1 MYLEMESTR
10 KGSGTSS
17 DGNAGVPSNEGIE
30 KSEAKVRMRQRRSGG
45 GSSSTNVGQWMLS
58 LVAVSVCFCAVLAA
72 MGFRGRV
79 TTIGVDLGT
88 TFSVVGVNMGGKTG
102 VVIVTDKEGH
112 RIFPSIV
119 SYLDNG
125 EIRSCYDALPLL
137 KKDPEK
143 TIYNAK
149 RFIGR
154 SLDDEVVAEY
164 ARNHPFH
171 VVMSNE
177 SDYSKVGFKVSAT
190 GHNMKKS
197 KKDEEASLQK
207 STIGR
212 LLSKLSPF
220 LPVRVASFLRQ
231 HLNAILTSSLTL
243 HFSSTTSSTTSS
255 TSASTD
261 STATTTSPSSSISHS
276 PPFVVLTPEDI
287 GEQVLRA
294 LLKITAIFMGH
305 NQVNKAIIAV
315 PAKFNSE
322 QRSATA
328 AAFKAAG
335 LKVIRVLEEPT
346 AAAVAYRLHK
356 KQNIHHILVYDFGGG
371 TLDVSLLYVSKGS
384 VQVYATDGDEMLG
397 GSDLDVC
404 LFNMITRK
412 VAEQQQQLKCDS
424 TFLRV
429 LAEQIKKDLSAKE
442 QVQFSCPDSSS
453 SSINNDTH
461 ETRFHVSRSDF
472 ETECSYLFE
481 RAMTPVTRLLNELD
495 MSKGEVDEV
504 VLVGGTTRIPKIK
517 QQLRK
522 FFGKDLNDHI
532 DPDVTVAFGCA
543 SVLD

>member
-1 MYLEMESTR
+1 MPKNSVGIN
-10 KGSGTSS
+10 KGSKKMKATHT
-17 DGNAGVPSNEGIE
+17 
-30 KSEAKVRMRQRRSGG
+30 MRQRRSG

-154 SLDDEVVAEY
+154 SLDDAVVAEY

-177 SDYSKVGFKVSAT
+177 SDYSKVGFKVAAT

-197 KKDEEASLQK
+197 VKDEEASLQK
-207 STIGR
+207 STIGK
-212 LLSKLSPF
+212 LLAKLSPL

-231 HLNAILTSSLTL
+231 HLNAALNSSPTQ
-243 HFSSTTSSTTSS
+243 HFS
-255 TSASTD
+255 
-261 STATTTSPSSSISHS
+261 TTTSPSSSITHS
-276 PPFVVLTPEDI
+276 QPFAVVTPEDV

-404 LFNMITRK
+404 LFNMLRRK
-412 VAEQQQQLKCDS
+412 VAEQQQQLNCDS

-442 QVQFSCPDSSS
+442 QVQFSCPDRSS
-453 SSINNDTH
+453 SSINNDTN
-461 ETRFHVSRSDF
+461 EIRFHVSRSDF
-472 ETECSYLFE
+472 ETECSSLFE

-504 VLVGGTTRIPKIK
+504 VLVGGTTIIPK
-517 QQLRK
+517 
-522 FFGKDLNDHI
+522 N
-532 DPDVTVAFGCA
+532 
-543 SVLD
+543 

>member
-1 MYLEMESTR
+1 MKQSTAHEAPVR
-10 KGSGTSS
+10 KRGG
-17 DGNAGVPSNEGIE
+17 GAY
-30 KSEAKVRMRQRRSGG
+30 SGG
-45 GSSSTNVGQWMLS
+45 NMGQWMLS
-58 LVAVSVCFCAVLAA
+58 LVAALVCACAVLAA

-102 VVIVTDKEGH
+102 VVIATDKEGH

-125 EIRSCYDALPLL
+125 EIRACYDALPLL
-137 KKDPEK
+137 ETKPRN

-154 SLDDEVVAEY
+154 NLDDDVVAEY
-164 ARNHPFH
+164 ARNHPFQ
-171 VVMSNE
+171 VVSSNASE
-177 SDYSKVGFKVSAT
+177 YSKVGFKVEAT
-190 GHNMKKS
+190 GHSMNE
-197 KKDEEASLQK
+197 KKDPMLNSKNLLTRVLYNI
-207 STIGR
+207 ST
-212 LLSKLSPF
+212 
-220 LPVRVASFLRQ
+220 FLRVQ
-231 HLNAILTSSLTL
+231 LNMLFSGSSTMLFSSPGGTSSSPDQS
-243 HFSSTTSSTTSS
+243 FSPTPTSSSYV
-255 TSASTD
+255 
-261 STATTTSPSSSISHS
+261 I
-276 PPFVVLTPEDI
+276 VTPENV
-287 GEQVLRA
+287 GEQVLKA
-294 LLKITAIFMGH
+294 LLKVTATFLGH
-305 NQVNKAIIAV
+305 NQVNKAVIAV
-315 PAKFNSE
+315 PAKFSSV

-404 LFNMITRK
+404 IFNLLTKK
-412 VAEQQQQLKCDS
+412 VAEQQDMCDA

-429 LAEQIKKDLSAKE
+429 LAENVKKELSTKE
-442 QVQFSCPDSSS
+442 SVTFSCPHSNISSNS
-453 SSINNDTH
+453 PQKSFEI
-461 ETRFHVSRSDF
+461 SRTEF
-472 ETECSYLFE
+472 ETECNPLFE
-481 RAMTPVTRLLNELD
+481 RAMVPVTRLLNDLD
-495 MSKGEVDEV
+495 MKKSDVDEV

-517 QQLRK
+517 HQLRAY
-522 FFGKDLNDHI
+522 FGKDLNDHI